1 MSLIAEAVV
10 RCFGLVAK
18 KTMPLRRRSIA
29 VQSSAKFYYDIL
41 YIGAGTEHNIDG
53 AGWGRKGT
61 GTGTGGDGSQSVREQ
76 VGTGVKGA
84 GTCGDGGGIP
94 YPCSRPHGAKSTATG
109 NTHRKFGVEFGHVV
123 PEMCERSDRQTRTA
137 HRNGPFP
144 YRGRSNYSPLG
155 T

>member
-1 MSLIAEAVV
+1 VGSE
-10 RCFGLVAK
+10 RNWYG
-18 KTMPLRRRSIA
+18 
-29 VQSSAKFYYDIL
+29 
-41 YIGAGTEHNIDG
+41 DG
-53 AGWGRKGT
+53 W
-61 GTGTGGDGSQSVREQ
+61 DGSQSVREQ

-94 YPCSRPHGAKSTATG
+94 YPCRPHSAKSTATG

-155 T
+155 TY